1 MFMHRN
7 NIYTI
12 VEMREVFKKTKKVPQ
27 RFPRETQH
35 SQHHYHDGWIGL
47 ISISPAQLAEPFVT

>member
-12 VEMREVFKKTKKVPQ
+12 VEMREVFKKKKVPQ
-27 RFPRETQH
+27 RFPRRRNIH
-35 SQHHYHDGWIGL
+35 NIIIMMDGLG
-47 ISISPAQLAEPFVT
+47 